1 MSKFFNETRKAQ
13 DWALRE
19 GATKRLDVQRMLENV
34 KENAQKA
41 DAVATDLAET
51 RVGRSG
57 KVHLARSSD
66 SPVIYAGSESTEEA
80 LESYRA
86 LRTRLMRLQAEQ
98 GIRSVVMSSALPGEG
113 KTLTTLNLALCC
125 AQLHDQRVLVIDAD
139 LRTRGLS
146 ELLGQPARPG
156 LGEILASQAQFNE
169 GIFTTDLPN
178 LHGLCAGASTAPPA
192 ELFAD
197 NRWKEFIGWC
207 SESFKL
213 VLVDSP
219 PILPLADFELIASPC
234 DGVLAVVRALQTQR
248 TLLRKASAQIDPKKL
263 LGIVFNATES
273 EHRNGYYNRYYTG
286 NTKQK

>member
-1 MSKFFNETRKAQ
+1 MSKFFNEIRKAQ
-13 DWALRE
+13 DCAVRE
-19 GATKRLDVQRMLENV
+19 GATKRLDVQRILDNV
-34 KENAQKA
+34 KENVQKA
-41 DAVATDLAET
+41 DAVAIDLAEM

-66 SPVIYAGSESTEEA
+66 SPVIHAGSESTEEA

-125 AQLHDQRVLVIDAD
+125 AQLQDHRVLVIDAD

-146 ELLGQPARPG
+146 GLLGQPAGPG
-156 LGEILASQAQFNE
+156 LGEILANQAQFDE
-169 GIFTTDLPN
+169 CIFATDLPN
-178 LHGLCAGASTAPPA
+178 LYILCAGASKAPPA
-192 ELFAD
+192 ELFAEK
-197 NRWKEFIGWC
+197 RWKEFIGWC

-219 PILPLADFELIASPC
+219 PILPLADFE
-234 DGVLAVVRALQTQR
+234 R
-248 TLLRKASAQIDPKKL
+248 
-263 LGIVFNATES
+263 S
-273 EHRNGYYNRYYTG
+273 E
-286 NTKQK
+286 